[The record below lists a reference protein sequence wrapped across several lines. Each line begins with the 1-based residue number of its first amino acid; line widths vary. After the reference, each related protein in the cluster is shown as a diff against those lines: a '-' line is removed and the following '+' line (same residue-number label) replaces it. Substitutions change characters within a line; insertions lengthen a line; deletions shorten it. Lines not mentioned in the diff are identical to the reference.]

1 MARIRP
7 GRISRF
13 VADLRVEPGRK
24 VRLPR
29 DFDPAKTTRGVSVCL
44 QAMDAAGKDSAIR
57 HVMSGANPQGVDHD

>member
-29 DFDPAKTTRGVSVCL
+29 DFDPTKTTRGVSRSEAKSIL
-44 QAMDAAGKDSAIR
+44 KRGIEYLAAS
-57 HVMSGANPQGVDHD
+57 